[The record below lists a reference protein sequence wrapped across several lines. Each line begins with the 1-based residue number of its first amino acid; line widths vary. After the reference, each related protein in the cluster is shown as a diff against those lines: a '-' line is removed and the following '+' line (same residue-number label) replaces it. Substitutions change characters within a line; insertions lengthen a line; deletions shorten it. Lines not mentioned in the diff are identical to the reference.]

1 MKRISFAAIAVVS
14 VALTASLT
22 CCNKANSAKIK
33 SEPIEYEFIDT
44 VISSFPADFVYTG
57 KYVVWTDWMNSFYT
71 MPGNL
76 IHIVDPELKREVAS
90 VVRQGRGPNEFLDAN
105 MDRYNGDT
113 IYVRDLNLPR
123 QVLIPLEEAI
133 AGEKPFIQL
142 PNQEEEEGMT
152 RKIFISRTSQVI
164 YNYDYEDTPFRFIC
178 GTDTIP
184 FGKYPVS
191 TDVENRYRLDAG
203 IEYDFQLKIL
213 TCRPLS
219 TQQVVLYK
227 RSGNSFELLN
237 DINCAVVDERHGS
250 ALGYALTKDYIV
262 TLDYDYAIGEKP
274 AQGRDMKALPRTL
287 YVRDHNGKLL
297 RIFKLDVPTLR
308 LTGCGK
314 DNVIYAITAPLEFE
328 LVKIDLS
335 EVMKKK

>member
-1 MKRISFAAIAVVS
+1 MKRISFVAIAVVYA
-14 VALTASLT
+14 ALIASLI
-22 CCNKANSAKIK
+22 CCNNANSTKIE

-44 VISSFPADFVYTG
+44 VISSFPADFIYTG

-90 VVRQGRGPNEFLDAN
+90 VVRQGRGPNEFLDASVE
-105 MDRYNGDT
+105 RYNGDT
-113 IYVRDLNLPR
+113 VYVHDLNMPR
-123 QVLIPLEEAI
+123 QVLISLEDAI
-133 AGEKPFIQL
+133 ADGKNFIQL
-142 PNQEEEEGMT
+142 PEQEAAGDIRRILVT
-152 RKIFISRTSQVI
+152 RNSQVI
-164 YNYDYEDTPFRFIC
+164 YNYDYEDTPFRFIN
-178 GTDTIP
+178 GADTIP
-184 FGKYPVS
+184 FGKYAVS
-191 TDVENRYRLDAG
+191 TDVDNRYKLDAG
-203 IEYDFQLKIL
+203 IEYDSHLKIL

-227 RSGNSFELLN
+227 RSGKSFELVS
-237 DINCAVVDERHGS
+237 DINCAVVDERHGN

-308 LTGCGK
+308 LSGCGK

-328 LVKIDLS
+328 LVRIDLG
-335 EVMKKK
+335 EAMRKK